1 MKRNRIFIW
10 MGAVFLLMA
19 LSFVSLDLIF
29 EHESQSHESFV
40 KSHKKMYC
48 YETYS
53 GPPNPV
59 LFVTDEKDIDSIKEY
74 YEKIEHGNLNATFNF
89 PPSFVPANQQ
99 VYVLSYDRD
108 SSVAKIEFYYLVR
121 GYLNSAAGYV
131 YAHTL
136 HKDSTKMRLKKY

>member
-10 MGAVFLLMA
+10 ICTAFVFVV
-19 LSFVSLDLIF
+19 LSFVILALIF
-29 EHESQSHESFV
+29 EHKSHTHESFV

-59 LFVTDEKDIDSIKEY
+59 LFVKEEKFIDSIKEY

-89 PPSFVPANQQ
+89 PPLFVPANQQ

-108 SSVAKIEFYYLVR
+108 SSVAKIEFYYLF
-121 GYLNSAAGYV
+121 GQNLNSAAGYV

-136 HKDSTKMRLKKY
+136 HKNPAKIQHKK

>member
-10 MGAVFLLMA
+10 ICAAIFLFA
-19 LSFVSLDLIF
+19 LSILILDLIF
-29 EHESQSHESFV
+29 EHISQSHESFV

-59 LFVTDEKDIDSIKEY
+59 LFVKEKNYIDSIKEY

-89 PPSFVPANQQ
+89 PPFWVPANQQ
-99 VYVLSYDRD
+99 VYVLSYDGD
-108 SSVAKIEFYYLVR
+108 SSVAKIEFYYLF
-121 GYLNSAAGYV
+121 GGHLNSAAGYV

-136 HKDSTKMRLKKY
+136 HKDPAKIRFRK

>member
-10 MGAVFLLMA
+10 ICVAFFLAA
-19 LSFVSLDLIF
+19 LSFVILDLIF
-29 EHESQSHESFV
+29 EHESQAHESFV

-48 YETYS
+48 YDTYS

-59 LFVTDEKDIDSIKEY
+59 LFVKENFYMDSIKDY

-89 PPSFVPANQQ
+89 PPFWVRANQQ
-99 VYVLSYDRD
+99 VYVLSYNRD
-108 SSVAKIEFYYLVR
+108 SSVAKIEFYYQF
-121 GYLNSAAGYV
+121 GDQLNSAAGYV

-136 HKDSTKMRLKKY
+136 HKDPAKIPLSK